1 MGQHGEGLGWGRAF
15 RTGRGVDP
23 GGWRRLGE
31 IRASLQL
38 FGKLQPQTESHWVR
52 LQPVTGAMPTQ
63 QLHIQTLKWASPHFF
78 HWSFCLSSSPC
89 VSSPTAYPSGPKKP
103 TSVCVCVRE
112 RERERERERVTQSC
126 STLCDAKDWSLP
138 GSSVRGIL
146 QARILEW
153 VATLFSRGSS

>member
-38 FGKLQPQTESHWVR
+38 FGKLQPQIESHWVR

-89 VSSPTAYPSGPKKP
+89 VSFPTAYPSGPQKP
-103 TSVCVCVRE
+103 TSVCVCVCVRE
-112 RERERERERVTQSC
+112 RERERESHSVMFN
-126 STLCDAKDWSLP
+126 SL
-138 GSSVRGIL
+138 
-146 QARILEW
+146 
-153 VATLFSRGSS
+153 